1 MTGKSKKIEKIY
13 MYIQKDVESQRKQ
26 GNASHFWVIVGQYIN
41 KMKLNKALKL
51 SEK

>member
-26 GNASHFWVIVGQYIN
+26 GNASHFWIIVGQYI
-41 KMKLNKALKL
+41 KKRKLEEA
-51 SEK
+51 